1 MSGPFS
7 AVDLAGARLIA
18 LDPARAGELAAA
30 IVAMKPWSE
39 MNYPAE
45 IMARFLISA
54 DGGVSRYLIEADGHA
69 AGVVSVR
76 YPWLKGP
83 YLELL
88 ALLPDFQRRGIGG
101 DVLAWFEQEAV
112 RREARNLWVCA
123 SSFNADA
130 LRFYERHGFR
140 QAAALPGLVAE
151 GFEELLLRKVLV

>member
-7 AVDLAGARLIA
+7 AVKLEGARLIA
-18 LDPARAGELAAA
+18 LDPARASELAEA
-30 IVAMKPWSE
+30 IVAMKPWSD
-39 MNYPAE
+39 MNYPADV
-45 IMARFLISA
+45 MAGFLVSA
-54 DGGVSRYLIEADGHA
+54 DGGVSRYLIEADDHA

-88 ALLPDFQRRGIGG
+88 ALLPGFQRRGIGG
-101 DVLAWFEQEAV
+101 KVLAWFEEEA
-112 RREARNLWVCA
+112 RLRNARNLWVCA

-140 QAAALPGLVAE
+140 QAATLPDLVAD
-151 GFEELLLRKVLV
+151 GYEEVLLRKALV